1 MDIASTVGDE
11 HMTADRRDRVLFILR
26 ALQIPAVQKR
36 YLYARWCR
44 LVACSLSLDE
54 LDQVARLE
62 D

>member
-1 MDIASTVGDE
+1 MA
-11 HMTADRRDRVLFILR
+11 ADRRDRALYILR
-26 ALQIPAVQKR
+26 GLQIPAVQKR

-54 LDQVARLE
+54 LNDVARLE